1 VSRRLLLGVAAAL
14 AVLLA
19 LAVGLWFWAGVVAP
33 GYDASIALGV
43 AWFVVVSVLAG
54 GIAKRRPELRLV
66 LRATFLGATAVTLG
80 AFGWTSLRETEVNER
95 LETGTPASR
104 LAPEQRPE
112 VDDLLAP
119 QP

>member
-1 VSRRLLLGVAAAL
+1 MNRRMLAGSVAALTVLVAL
-14 AVLLA
+14 AL
-19 LAVGLWFWAGVVAP
+19 GLWLWAGVVAP
-33 GYDASIALGV
+33 GYDSSIALGV
-43 AWFVVVSVLAG
+43 AWFGAVAVLG
-54 GIAKRRPELRLV
+54 GRVAERHPELRLV
-66 LRATFLGATAVTLG
+66 LRATFLSATAVTLG
-80 AFGWTSLRETEVNER
+80 AFWWTSLRETEVNER

>member
-1 VSRRLLLGVAAAL
+1 MSRRLLLGVTAAL
-14 AVLLA
+14 GVVLT

-43 AWFVVVSVLAG
+43 AWFVAVSVLAG
-54 GIAKRRPELRLV
+54 RIAKRRPELRLV
-66 LRATFLGATAVTLG
+66 LRATFLAATALTLA
-80 AFGWTSLRETEVNER
+80 AFGWTSLRETQVDER

-104 LAPEQRPE
+104 LAPEQRPA